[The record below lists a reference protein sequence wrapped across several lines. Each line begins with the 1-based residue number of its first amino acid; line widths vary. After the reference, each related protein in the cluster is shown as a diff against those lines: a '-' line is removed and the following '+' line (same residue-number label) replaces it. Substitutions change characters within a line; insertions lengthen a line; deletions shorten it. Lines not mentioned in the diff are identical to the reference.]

1 MIRRLLSSSAAF
13 APLLVAA
20 AAIVTLPSA
29 PAARAQD
36 SSLRAERVVPFASGR
51 AAPLKVKVGPV
62 NVQSVEFSDRGRS
75 GSGLLR
81 ATVPETATTLRG
93 HFLVENPASD
103 EWDVTVTLEFR
114 DKAGKVI
121 DRVVKKGSW
130 EGEAKPLDVDHV
142 ILSYVVP
149 MIADV
154 RITFEAR
161 LS

>member
-1 MIRRLLSSSAAF
+1 MIRRLFPSPTLLTAA
-13 APLLVAA
+13 ALAA
-20 AAIVTLPSA
+20 AAIVMLAALPSA
-29 PAARAQD
+29 RAQE
-36 SSLRAERVVPFASGR
+36 SSLRAERIVPFATGK
-51 AAPLKVKVGPV
+51 ATPLKVKVGPV
-62 NVQSVEFSDRGRS
+62 NVQSVEFSDRGRA
-75 GSGLLR
+75 GTGLLR

-93 HFLVENPASD
+93 HFVVENPAAE
-103 EWDVTVTLEFR
+103 EWDVTFTLEFR

-121 DRVVKKGSW
+121 DRVVKKSSW
-130 EGEAKPLDVDHV
+130 EGEAKPLDVDHA